1 MISLNPPK
9 KLLGNG
15 IPTPPT
21 VLYLTCIINSELKY
35 FPIFTHLSE
44 PGSISA
50 GFQWMGS
57 TPAGLLEA
65 FRVENDGVVCL
76 LVSSVGDFE
85 KILTRC
91 MSCRMGWLWLV
102 GSIKL

>member
-1 MISLNPPK
+1 MTYEDKASYESLPPGISRRKHWLPGFDVIYLNPPK

-44 PGSISA
+44 PGLISA
-50 GFQWMGS
+50 YF
-57 TPAGLLEA
+57 
-65 FRVENDGVVCL
+65 
-76 LVSSVGDFE
+76 
-85 KILTRC
+85 
-91 MSCRMGWLWLV
+91 
-102 GSIKL
+102 